1 MDCGEA
7 IPSLDRISWPGDP
20 GLNNAKP
27 RLEGRQP
34 GSYNPSEAKTPGEA
48 LSYIELLYKSGRMED
63 LARLLRR
70 SQVFRAAWLILQQSS
85 PAIFETAAGVN
96 GSSHQRET
104 QAPAHLPVPASGL
117 PSLPRNPEPEPL
129 GPEAGRTEP
138 SPQVPVLRTDSGA
151 RNYSSNPRTFK
162 VARSLTSLFQAYQNQ
177 DRFCAQESQL
187 GQLVSI
193 RA

>member
-7 IPSLDRISWPGDP
+7 IPSLDRISWPGNL

-27 RLEGRQP
+27 RLNGRQQGAYDP
-34 GSYNPSEAKTPGEA
+34 TEAKTPGEA
-48 LSYIELLYKSGRMED
+48 LSYIESLYKSGRMED
-63 LARLLRR
+63 LGRLLRR

-85 PAIFETAAGVN
+85 PAISEATAGVN
-96 GSSHQRET
+96 GPGQRQSPE
-104 QAPAHLPVPASGL
+104 PAHLPVPASGP
-117 PSLPRNPEPEPL
+117 PSPPLNQKSESL
-129 GPEAGRTEP
+129 GPEASWTEN
-138 SPQVPVLRTDSGA
+138 SPQISAPADSDT
-151 RNYSSNPRTFK
+151 RNYSFPPR
-162 VARSLTSLFQAYQNQ
+162 ALRIPRALTSLFQAYQNQ